1 MGKRLA
7 IQDAIFTS
15 FFFSPCSQCNDYN
28 LKLETVES
36 NSISI
41 MSTQYK
47 KLQATALLVVV
58 MVVASIV
65 ITSSIFDQ
73 FSNMYAHS
81 TIIGVNNKPEPEPE
95 PEPFHT
101 LLLNKFQITQNAAA
115 SIISTTSADYTWIG
129 NSFIAPP
136 GVPTFTPKQIK
147 TYFEGRNVLI
157 IGDSLSRRL
166 HVTLLGIMNAYDLD
180 NIKMR
185 ELNQESILNADK
197 NQSSD
202 NCDGTKSRAISTGL
216 EGRKWSVCK
225 DLIVDEGVNQNK
237 TLLMKENRTS
247 SNLTMAVSTTRPSS
261 SEEYDNTQMIIRKT
275 VKYFDQTIQYCFA
288 LIEWW
293 WRDADENEKT
303 SQQETHAA
311 LGNKNSS
318 NQNRTMSKSLQ
329 HISKDYDLVILS
341 LGIWE
346 LSSHAC
352 DMYNPENLA
361 ISLRMRNMLEN
372 MKRNN
377 PKDLQV
383 VIRTSGF
390 DSRLTKENNSMMF
403 ESNAAVRDFFHNMT
417 KTQGNDGSRSSNL
430 TMVDW
435 GSVISERSFGADK
448 IKSEDRKGTH
458 YGLEGRL
465 LLIQQLMHE
474 LVKSELVGN
483 KYGGREL
490 DAYE

>member
-1 MGKRLA
+1 
-7 IQDAIFTS
+7 
-15 FFFSPCSQCNDYN
+15 
-28 LKLETVES
+28 
-36 NSISI
+36 
-41 MSTQYK
+41 
-47 KLQATALLVVV
+47 
-58 MVVASIV
+58 MVVATILV
-65 ITSSIFDQ
+65 ITSSNLDQ
-73 FSNMYAHS
+73 ISNMYAHS

-101 LLLNKFQITQNAAA
+101 WLLNKFQITQHAAA

-185 ELNQESILNADK
+185 ELNQENILNADK
-197 NQSSD
+197 NQSSN
-202 NCDGTKSRAISTGL
+202 NCDGTKNRTIITGL
-216 EGRKWSVCK
+216 EGSKWSVCK

-261 SEEYDNTQMIIRKT
+261 SSEEYDNTQMITRKT

-288 LIEWW
+288 FIEWW

-329 HISKDYDLVILS
+329 TISKDYDLVILS

-346 LSSHAC
+346 LSSRAC
-352 DMYNPENLA
+352 NTYNPENLA
-361 ISLRMRNMLEN
+361 ISLRMRSMLEN

-390 DSRLTKENNSMMF
+390 DSRITKENNSMMF

-417 KTQGNDGSRSSNL
+417 KTKGSSNL

-448 IKSEDRKGTH
+448 IISEDRNGAH

-490 DAYE
+490 DK